1 MKFHK
6 GIALA
11 IMFGAFVGTVLAEIT
26 ISPPLGH
33 HLIHGIIM
41 TIFAILMGLLGGWIR

>member
-11 IMFGAFVGTVLAEIT
+11 IIFGAFVGTILAEIT
-26 ISPPLGH
+26 ISPPMSH
-33 HLIHGIIM
+33 HLINGSIM
-41 TIFAILMGLLGGWIR
+41 LTLAILMGLLGGWRR